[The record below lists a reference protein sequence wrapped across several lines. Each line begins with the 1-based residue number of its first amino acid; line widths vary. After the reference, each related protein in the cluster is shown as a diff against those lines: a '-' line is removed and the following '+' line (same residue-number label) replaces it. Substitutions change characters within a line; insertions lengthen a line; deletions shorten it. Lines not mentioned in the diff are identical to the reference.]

1 MKITNYTA
9 SECYI
14 DREIDIE
21 QIIDCLS
28 KMKTSQVHIV
38 FAKTGYGKTSFS
50 KKLAQESYVLNWN
63 IIRVN
68 TLPRN
73 SDSDISEGA
82 YLNLIFNAISKY
94 YKEAGNTDLF
104 FEKYI
109 LSGKNKLIESLAA
122 DEAIEAFTSS
132 DSKENLLFKM
142 LGIQLKRTLKKGV
155 FNAKSII
162 DDNSEISRSIKADY
176 IRYIF
181 EQTRT
186 FLIIENIQ
194 NIDELSFKFLLDWIN
209 DTKDKKNV
217 FILEYTISDSHG
229 TEDMKSLQKSLSR
242 TGTEVFECELEKMPP
257 KHIAEVIDSQLKE
270 HPSDIHFT
278 INAIQHYEQYS
289 NGNLWDLID
298 FARAYDDTVH
308 SNELSTPTLLILN
321 ELSYEAQCLTSI
333 LACHSGMINKQ
344 LLNYMWLNYFSNKQQ
359 SDLDEVYCEM
369 LDANI
374 VQTQNTQ
381 QGEQI
386 MIAHASILDVWQ
398 SNIPDFEAIDK
409 EILKRLSCF
418 YNENYCGKICA
429 VNKEFAWKMLIRIY
443 SLSQPDKIT
452 DLLND
457 FSLNLTKSISPTN
470 IWSYLNLLIEH
481 TKDNILKLQNVYFK
495 ILQICCNASLYEE
508 GYYCIT
514 LMESVIDIDENKE
527 LLLNKIL
534 FLSILDKH
542 DEVLELYKKALNK
555 IEKYDQT
562 WIKLNL
568 LVLNSYIALGDR
580 KSCQK
585 IDTELIENHKFKF
598 QPEYAFY
605 LRLTNIYMRPSRAL
619 RNARKSAKIFH
630 RQGDQKQEGK
640 SLITYSKLL
649 SSTGKHEK
657 AIQVIKKAKDL
668 LTDSNEGMS
677 CIYNNLAGYLLLSG
691 EHGSDVWNYLDIA
704 EIYSVSTYDKLSVI
718 INKLAWCYENNSFV
732 RLDLLESKAL
742 EFIDLEPSKFIH
754 CTAFY
759 NLYITMKKAGIAD
772 KAEKYYS
779 NAISLKDKCSYIRAR
794 IDGIT
799 WKTRYIKPRIEAPYH
814 ICYLSF
820 WVFDL

>member
-1 MKITNYTA
+1 MKITNCTIDESYV
-9 SECYI
+9 
-14 DREIDIE
+14 DREIDIK

-28 KMKTSQVHIV
+28 KMQKTQVHIV
-38 FAKTGYGKTSFS
+38 FAKTGFGKTAFS
-50 KKLAQESYVLNWN
+50 KKLAQESFVLKWN
-63 IIRVN
+63 VIRVN

-73 SDSDISEGA
+73 SDSDIPEGT

-94 YKEAGNTDLF
+94 FKEAGNTDLF
-104 FEKYI
+104 FDKYI
-109 LSGKNKLIESLAA
+109 SSGKNKLVENLAA
-122 DEAIEAFTSS
+122 DEAINAITSS
-132 DSKENLLFKM
+132 DSKENFVFKLF
-142 LGIQLKRTLKKGV
+142 GIQLKRMLKKGV

-194 NIDELSFKFLLDWIN
+194 NIDELSYKFLLDWIN
-209 DTKDKKNV
+209 DTKDKKHV
-217 FILEYTISDSHG
+217 FIFEYTVSELHG
-229 TEDMKSLQKSLSR
+229 VEDMKLLQKSISR
-242 TGTEVFECELEKMPP
+242 AGVEVFECELEKMPQ
-257 KHIAEVIDSQLKE
+257 KHIAEVIDSQLKD

-278 INAIQHYEQYS
+278 VNALQHYEKYS

-298 FARAYDDTVH
+298 FARTYDNTVH
-308 SNELSTPTLLILN
+308 SNETSKPTLLILK
-321 ELSYEAQCLTSI
+321 ELSYEAQCLVSI
-333 LACHSGMINKQ
+333 LACHSGIINKQ
-344 LLNYMWLNYFSNKQQ
+344 ILDYIWLNYFSNKQQ
-359 SDLDEVYCEM
+359 NDLDNVYFEM
-369 LDANI
+369 FNANI
-374 VQTQNTQ
+374 VEIQNSQ
-381 QGEQI
+381 QSEQI
-386 MIAHASILDVWQ
+386 TIAHASIIDVWQ
-398 SNIPDFEAIDK
+398 SNGSDFEAIDN
-409 EILKRLSCF
+409 EIYKRLSRF
-418 YNENYCGKICA
+418 YGENYFGKIFA

-443 SLSQPDKIT
+443 SVYQPDKIME
-452 DLLND
+452 LLDD
-457 FSLNLTKSISPTN
+457 FNLNLTKTISPSN
-470 IWSYLNLLIEH
+470 IWNYLKLLIEY
-481 TKDNILKLQNVYFK
+481 TKDNIINLQSVYFK

-508 GYYCIT
+508 GYSCIT
-514 LMESVIDIDENKE
+514 LMEKMIDIEESSE

-542 DEVLELYKKALNK
+542 DAVLELYKKALNK
-555 IEKYDQT
+555 IEKYNQT

-580 KSCQK
+580 KSCQN
-585 IDTELIENHKFKF
+585 IDAELIKMRGFKS

-605 LRLTNIYMRPSRAL
+605 LRLTNIYMQPSHAL
-619 RNARKSAKIFH
+619 RHAKKSAEIFH
-630 RQGDQKQEGK
+630 KQGNQKQEGK

-649 SSTGKHEK
+649 SSMGKHDK
-657 AIQVIKKAKDL
+657 AIKTIKHAKEL
-668 LTDSNEGMS
+668 LTDFNEGMS

-691 EHGSDVWNYLDIA
+691 EHDSDVWDYLDIA
-704 EIYSVSTYDKLSVI
+704 ETYSVSVYDKLSVV

-742 EFIDLEPSKFIH
+742 EFIELEPSKFIH
-754 CTAFY
+754 CTTYY
-759 NLYITMKKAGIAD
+759 NLYITMKKAGFAA

-794 IDGIT
+794 FDGIT
-799 WKTRYIKPRIEAPYH
+799 WKTRYIKPRIETPYH